1 MTALKSLQLPNLPTL
16 DSVEGPSANQPQPS
30 KSGENL
36 TYVSASHITH
46 ESQSANPG
54 NGKNA
59 RLDKGLATGLTPVTP
74 MTTLAPPLKTLS
86 KDEADDLL
94 ALDEKYVMRPW
105 AHPPGEPVIAA
116 KARGCVITDVQG
128 KEYLDFTAGY
138 FVNNA
143 GHCHPRIVE
152 AATKQLKY
160 VLQVSG
166 KHGTVPMIRLAE
178 KLITLG
184 PKSLN
189 KAFFSTGGSE
199 SNEFAL
205 RLARQYAKKT
215 DVAFLENSYHGLTI
229 GSLEVTHSEKY
240 RESAGRPLSN
250 YTFAIPNAYCY
261 RCKFGP
267 AATCKTQC
275 LDGMEAQ
282 LKARP
287 TAAIIAEPI
296 QSVGG
301 LAPPQKWWDRVDRIR
316 RELGILLII
325 DEVQTGLG
333 RTGKMFACEHYGL
346 LPDIMTGGKGLSGGV
361 GSLALTAAS
370 DEVCK
375 NFFGGTTPTSGGNAV
390 SSAAGLALIETIID
404 EGMVDNAAAMGRY
417 FTEAAWSLKDPWIG
431 DVRFTGLLG
440 GIELVGD
447 ISSKAVLGKKEVSK
461 IKDQLHE
468 AGMLITLSGTHGNVL
483 RLQPALSVTSKEIDT
498 FIAVL
503 KVTLDNVRKG

>member
-1 MTALKSLQLPNLPTL
+1 MSASKPLKASLS
-16 DSVEGPSANQPQPS
+16 SVSATQSVTTVS

-36 TYVSASHITH
+36 TLLAPDSV
-46 ESQSANPG
+46 NPETSR
-54 NGKNA
+54 NPQ
-59 RLDKGLATGLTPVTP
+59 LDKGLPTAIPPKAV

-86 KDEADDLL
+86 KDEADALL
-94 ALDEKYVMRPW
+94 AKDEQYVMRPW
-105 AHPPGEPVIAA
+105 AHPPGEPVIVA

-152 AATKQLKY
+152 AATKQLQY

-205 RLARQYAKKT
+205 RLARQFAKKT
-215 DVAFLENSYHGLTI
+215 DIAYLENSYHGLTI
-229 GSLEVTHSEKY
+229 GSLEVTASEKY
-240 RESAGRPLSN
+240 RESAGRPLSPH
-250 YTFAIPNAYCY
+250 TFALPNAYCY
-261 RCKFGP
+261 RCKYGP
-267 AATCKTQC
+267 ATTCKTEC
-275 LDGMEAQ
+275 LDGVEAQ
-282 LKARP
+282 LDARP
-287 TAAIIAEPI
+287 TAGIIAEPI

-301 LAPPQKWWDRVDRIR
+301 LAPPQKWWDRMDRIR
-316 RELGILLII
+316 RERGILLIA

-333 RTGKMFACEHYGL
+333 RTGKMFAVEHYGL

-370 DEVCK
+370 DQVCK

-390 SSAAGLALIETIID
+390 SSAAGLALIETLID
-404 EGMVDNAAAMGRY
+404 EGLIDNAANMGRY
-417 FTEAAWSLKDPWIG
+417 FSEAAWALKDPWIG

-440 GIELVGD
+440 GIELV
-447 ISSKAVLGKKEVSK
+447 SNSASKEILDKKLVAK
-461 IKDQLHE
+461 VKDTLHE

-483 RLQPALSVTSKEIDT
+483 RLQPPLSITSKEIDS

-503 KVTLDNVRKG
+503 RTTLDKVRKG

>member
-1 MTALKSLQLPNLPTL
+1 MTAQKRSAMVQVAEVLST
-16 DSVEGPSANQPQPS
+16 PSNS
-30 KSGENL
+30 FVSESGGNL
-36 TYVSASHITH
+36 TRQRDVSNMSP
-46 ESQSANPG
+46 QGDKLKNPQ
-54 NGKNA
+54 
-59 RLDKGLATGLTPVTP
+59 LDKGLSPGIPTGPL

-86 KDEADDLL
+86 QDEADALL
-94 ALDEKYVMRPW
+94 AQDEQFVMRPW
-105 AHPPGEPVIAA
+105 PHPKGEPVIVA

-128 KEYLDFTAGY
+128 KQFLDFTAGY

-152 AATKQLKY
+152 AATSQLKY

-166 KHGTVPMIRLAE
+166 KHGTVPMIRLAQ

-205 RLARQYAKKT
+205 RLARQYTKKA
-215 DVAFLENSYHGLTI
+215 DVAYLENSYHGLTI
-229 GSLEVTHSEKY
+229 GSLEVTHNEKY
-240 RESAGRPLSN
+240 RESAGRPLTPH
-250 YTFAIPNAYCY
+250 TFAIPNAYCY

-267 AATCKTQC
+267 AVNCKTEC
-275 LDGMEAQ
+275 LDGVEAK
-282 LKARP
+282 LDARV

-301 LAPPQKWWDRVDRIR
+301 LAPPQKWWDRLDRIR
-316 RELGILLII
+316 RDRGILLII

-390 SSAAGLALIETIID
+390 SSAAGSALIDVLLE
-404 EGMVDNAAAMGRY
+404 EGLVDNAANMGRY
-417 FTEAAWSLKDPWIG
+417 FTEAAWALNDPWIG
-431 DVRFTGLLG
+431 DVRFIGLLG
-440 GIELVGD
+440 GIELV
-447 ISSKAVLGKKEVSK
+447 KNRETKEVLGKAEMGK
-461 IKDQLHE
+461 IKDELHE
-468 AGMLITLSGTHGNVL
+468 RGMLITLSGTLGNCL
-483 RLQPALSVTSKEIDT
+483 RLQPPLSITTGEIDQ
-498 FIAVL
+498 FLAVL
-503 KVTLDNVRKG
+503 KTVLASVRNA